1 MIVYFIVMNIIGL
14 LIMWIDKLK
23 AKKNAWRI
31 AENTLLF
38 ICLLGGS
45 VGLWLGMYMF
55 HHKTKHSKFVVGVPM
70 IIIVQV
76 IVYLYNI
83 H

>member
-1 MIVYFIVMNIIGL
+1 MIIYFIVMNIIGL
-14 LIMWIDKLK
+14 LIMWVDKLK
-23 AKKNAWRI
+23 AKKKACRI

-45 VGLWLGMYMF
+45 VGLWLGMYVF
-55 HHKTKHSKFVVGVPM
+55 HHKTKHMKFVVGVPM

-76 IVYLYNI
+76 VVYLYCL
-83 H
+83 